1 MTSAPPPPLSRRT
14 SSGTGPEP
22 LAAPVPGKLERL
34 RAGAWP
40 LTLKFTLILLVVAL
54 LPTLLV
60 SYMSLRGSVAGVA
73 RTERANLAL
82 GASGLSRQ
90 LDQLI
95 EGHRGIARLLAQEP
109 EVEAF
114 LGRQAGAGA
123 AGLRQAVEKRLAML
137 RLANPDLANVY
148 LMDSYGVIV
157 AANDEGLIGSNRVFR
172 EYFRQAFGGK
182 EYTSN
187 LLQGIRT
194 DASGV
199 YFSAPVRQGGRVV
212 GVAVVKLAGQA
223 VATILRSVSADFTA
237 FLVDADGVLIDHPDA
252 GWRYRTLLS
261 LSADKAKAIQAA
273 SYFPVEALYKL
284 DSQGLEL
291 GMTLDMP
298 GSVEFTG
305 PDGAPWIAGVA
316 PMERHD
322 WRVYLA
328 EPQRRFSAP
337 IEALFWRGVWTTG
350 GIGILVL
357 LVAALLGRTMTRP
370 IMVLTRTATQLKLG
384 RYAQA
389 LQRSDLHAVARRKDE
404 LGALAQVF
412 HAMGDEVYRREFSL
426 DQEVQVRTRELAE
439 KNSLLEATYQ
449 RLDEELK
456 MARDMQQAVLP
467 QTFPQDW
474 RFSVHAGME
483 PAREMGGDFYDCFP
497 LAGGRYGLLVADVAG
512 KGVPAAFFMA
522 VASTVVQDVAPEQ
535 DEPGR
540 VLAWVNDMLCERN
553 PMELFVTMFYAV
565 YDPATCELNYA
576 CAGHNPPL
584 LRQADASVRPLPV
597 ARDLALG
604 VLPGQSY
611 AETQLVLAPGDVLL
625 MFTDGVTEAFSP
637 LGEAYGDERLRHWL
651 AQQSPADR
659 PRTLVESLEVQL
671 NDFMGEAERADDVTL
686 LALQVIGAQ
695 QGWRKSWRMAARL
708 EDIPALAQAVS
719 QALSE
724 GLSDV
729 ALDLDRLGY
738 QVNLCIDELVT
749 NIILHGLDSDAS
761 RWVGIT
767 LAREAG
773 WLQIILRDDAPA
785 FDCFAEASS
794 PDLALDVQ
802 ERPIGG
808 LGVHIVRTLMDE
820 YRSVYDGTGNTVT
833 LRKRL
838 PAA

>member
-1 MTSAPPPPLSRRT
+1 MTPASSSKASQSASHSPGPQPLT
-14 SSGTGPEP
+14 
-22 LAAPVPGKLERL
+22 APVPGRLERL

-60 SYMSLRGSVAGVA
+60 SYMSLRGSIAGVA

-82 GASGLSRQ
+82 GANGLSRQ

-95 EGHRGIARLLAQEP
+95 EGHRGIVRLLAQEP
-109 EVEAF
+109 DVEAF
-114 LGRQAGAGA
+114 LGAVDGMGDGRGPAVA
-123 AGLRQAVEKRLAML
+123 ARLDML
-137 RLANPDLANVY
+137 RLANPELANVY
-148 LMDSYGVIV
+148 LMDRKGDIV
-157 AANDEGLIGSNRVFR
+157 AAHDDGLIGSNRIFR
-172 EYFRQAFGGK
+172 DYFVHAIAGK

-194 DASGV
+194 DTSGV
-199 YFSAPVRQGGRVV
+199 YFSAPVRRAGNIV
-212 GVAVVKLAGQA
+212 GVAVVKLDGQA
-223 VATILRSVSADFTA
+223 VAAILRSVSADFTA
-237 FLVDADGVLIDHPDA
+237 FLADADGVLIDYPDA
-252 GWRYRTLLS
+252 AWRYRTLS
-261 LSADKAKAIQAA
+261 PLSAEKAKEIQAA
-273 SYFPVEALYKL
+273 SYFPVDALRSL
-284 DSQGLEL
+284 DSRGLEL
-291 GMTLDMP
+291 GMAMDWP

-305 PDGAPWIAGVA
+305 PNGEPWIAGVA

-328 EPQRRFSAP
+328 EPQGRFAAP
-337 IEALFWRGVWTTG
+337 IERLFWQGVWTTG
-350 GIGILVL
+350 GMGLFVV

-370 IMVLTRTATQLKLG
+370 IMVLTRAATQLKLG
-384 RYAQA
+384 EYVQA
-389 LQRSDLHAVARRKDE
+389 LQRSDLQAVARRKDE
-404 LGALAQVF
+404 LGELAQVF
-412 HAMGDEVYRREFSL
+412 HAMGDEVYHREFSL

-522 VASTVVQDVAPEQ
+522 VSSTIVQDVAPEQ

-565 YDPATCELNYA
+565 YDPARCELHYA

-584 LRQADASVRPLPV
+584 LRKADGSVQVLEV

-604 VLPGQSY
+604 VIPGQSY
-611 AETQLVLAPGDVLL
+611 DETRLTLEGGDMLL
-625 MFTDGVTEAFSP
+625 MFTDGVTEAFSAQ
-637 LGEAYGDERLRHWL
+637 GEAYGDSRLQQWL
-651 AQQSPADR
+651 AQR
-659 PRTLVESLEVQL
+659 PGSENPRDTVESLEAEL
-671 NDFMGEAERADDVTL
+671 NHFMGEAERADDVTL
-686 LALQVIGAQ
+686 LALQVTGAQ
-695 QGWRKSWRMAARL
+695 NAWRKSWRLAARL
-708 EDIPALAQAVS
+708 EEIPVLAQSVKR
-719 QALSE
+719 LMTE

-729 ALDLDRLGY
+729 VQDLDRLSY
-738 QVNLCIDELVT
+738 QVNLCMDELLT
-749 NIILHGLDSDAS
+749 NIILHGLNGDAE
-761 RWVGIT
+761 RWVDVE
-767 LAREAG
+767 LAREG
-773 WLQIILRDDAPA
+773 SWLQITLRDDAPA
-785 FDCFAEASS
+785 FDCFAQAAS
-794 PDLALDVQ
+794 PDLELDV
-802 ERPIGG
+802 EDRPIGG
-808 LGVHIVRTLMDE
+808 LGVHLVRTLMDE
-820 YRSVYDGTGNTVT
+820 YRSVYDGSGNTVT

-838 PAA
+838 SLA